1 MKLTRKYFKLS
12 NNIFELGLKPNE
24 FVVLA
29 YIARCSNNNAKAFP
43 SYNKIAEK
51 CNIGLSTAKRVVSDL
66 VKKELL
72 TKENRVSD
80 NKSNNSNIYSLT
92 EKVLVHNV
100 LKEIEEEIQEV
111 TQEMSEE
118 DITDNEQETNEI
130 IEKYYSGELKVS
142 EFDEKKDAED
152 KVEVLSIHL
161 KNAPNASLRNEIV
174 SLTWDEIIKVDE
186 QVNENKVEEYVTP
199 NYLLN
204 AIRDNRIL
212 PKLRLVK

>member
-51 CNIGLSTAKRVVSDL
+51 CYIGLSTAKRVVSDL

-118 DITDNEQETNEI
+118 DITDN
-130 IEKYYSGELKVS
+130 V
-142 EFDEKKDAED
+142 F
-152 KVEVLSIHL
+152 V
-161 KNAPNASLRNEIV
+161 P
-174 SLTWDEIIKVDE
+174 
-186 QVNENKVEEYVTP
+186 
-199 NYLLN
+199 LLYFS
-204 AIRDNRIL
+204 
-212 PKLRLVK
+212 